1 MLCIL
6 LGVLSSI
13 KSDELKCQFNVDI
26 DWPSN
31 LWMYGCFVT
40 GLEVKV
46 SDQVFTSVSGIHLP
60 NKNINDVKHLGIED
74 SKVLFMPQRLDR
86 IFNLRSLL
94 ILGTSLVKVQSDDFI
109 GLENL
114 EFLHLGDNVLN
125 YLPSDVFSRLTK
137 VISIALCD
145 NYIQELPKDI
155 FKYNLQLEGLW
166 IYGNNFKYISPT
178 IFNHLT
184 KLHIVSGTGVR
195 HTCLNKHY
203 SGIDKMQY
211 LKEDVRYCANPNE
224 ILLTSIQSC
233 CQHCF

>member
-1 MLCIL
+1 MLCVL
-6 LGVLSSI
+6 LGVLNSI
-13 KSDELKCQFNVDI
+13 KSDELKCQFNVDT

-137 VISIALCD
+137 NQIKADEATKEFYKICDKNKIITPGVNFIRHPIEKAEILFNRNNHTVDKLEALPAA
-145 NYIQELPKDI
+145 YRIIKT
-155 FKYNLQLEGLW
+155 LQLHTILQNCSSW
-166 IYGNNFKYISPT
+166 TLLIYELEDPALKNDAKSVYFDI
-178 IFNHLT
+178 T
-184 KLHIVSGTGVR
+184 K
-195 HTCLNKHY
+195 K
-203 SGIDKMQY
+203 
-211 LKEDVRYCANPNE
+211 
-224 ILLTSIQSC
+224 
-233 CQHCF
+233 